1 MGRNSIPDIYRNLFT
16 AFDPGTLPVRTG
28 GKSCWIISLENPR
41 LKFDKVPG
49 QDYHHRT
56 PVGTPGPRMEGKC
69 MVKGRITYI
78 LGFLPTYVLREVIEL
93 GSRGF
98 PVDVFLPESD
108 GTSEFWMDIIS
119 DQDIDDTIS
128 IRRDIRDHVVRCRS
142 WRLVGFFLRRC
153 LPVFFLHPVRFTKLA
168 AASIRVRSFRFFLLG
183 ASLSRRISRDTL
195 LIHSHFARTVA
206 FAGMWAAKLLGVP
219 FTITTHAV
227 DIFVPRREDLVRY
240 ILHEADSILTISLF
254 NRDYITRR
262 YGEGLREKVHV
273 THLGLDQDS
282 LPLRR
287 KESGSLPIVVCTAS
301 GLGEKK
307 GVPVLVEACRIL
319 VSRGL
324 RFRCRVIGSDM
335 SGELLERFRLQA
347 VSSGLSGML
356 EFTGK
361 ARSDEVLEQV
371 AGADIFVLPSVQ
383 AANGDMDG
391 IPVSLM
397 ESMSM
402 GVPTVSTRISGIPEL
417 VESGVSGLLVSPGDP
432 EELADAMER
441 LISDPLLAAKLGDAG
456 MLKAR
461 SGFSVSAYV
470 SRLLES
476 WPLSAS
482 RD

>member
-1 MGRNSIPDIYRNLFT
+1 
-16 AFDPGTLPVRTG
+16 
-28 GKSCWIISLENPR
+28 
-41 LKFDKVPG
+41 
-49 QDYHHRT
+49 
-56 PVGTPGPRMEGKC
+56 
-69 MVKGRITYI
+69 MVKGRITYF
-78 LGFLPTYVLREVIEL
+78 LGFLPTYVLREIMEL

-108 GTSEFWMDIIS
+108 GTSDFWMDIIS
-119 DQDIDDTIS
+119 DQEIDGTIA
-128 IRRDIRDHVVRCRS
+128 IRRDIRDHVARCRP
-142 WRLVGFFLRRC
+142 WRLTGFFLGRC
-153 LPVFFLHPVRFTKLA
+153 LPVLFLHPFRFPRLA

-183 ASLSRRISRDTL
+183 ASLSRRIRRDTL
-195 LIHSHFARTVA
+195 LIHSHFARSKA
-206 FAGMWAAKLLGVP
+206 FTGMWAAKLLGIP
-219 FTITTHAV
+219 FSVTTHAV
-227 DIFVPRREDLVRY
+227 DIFVPRREELVRY
-240 ILHEADSILTISLF
+240 MLHEADSVLTISLF
-254 NRDYITRR
+254 NRDYMARR
-262 YGEGLREKVHV
+262 YGEYLREKVRV

-282 LPLRR
+282 LPPRR
-287 KESGSLPIVVCTAS
+287 SETGSRPLVVCTAS

-324 RFRCRVIGSDM
+324 SFGCRVIGSDM
-335 SGELLERFRLQA
+335 SGELLERFRSQA
-347 VSSGLSGML
+347 VSSGLSGIL

-361 ARSDEVLEQV
+361 ARSDEVLECV
-371 AGADIFVLPSVQ
+371 AGADIFVLPSVR

-402 GVPTVSTRISGIPEL
+402 GVPTVSTSISGIPEL
-417 VESGVSGLLVSPGDP
+417 VENGVSGLLVTPGDP
-432 EELADAMER
+432 EELADALAS
-441 LISDPLLAAKLGDAG
+441 LISDPLLASKLGEAG

-470 SRLLES
+470 TRLLES